1 LHELCVA
8 RDRKY
13 EEGKRKMN
21 LSEKDYMDIMNTLD
35 LASDYALE
43 IYENDFIRNMVR
55 DLIRSAM
62 DTLRKASIKN
72 DDMRTL

>member
-21 LSEKDYMDIMNTLD
+21 LSEKDYMDTMNTLD
-35 LASDYALE
+35 LALDYALD
-43 IYENDFIRNMVR
+43 IGENEYTRKMTR